1 MKRAAQLVAVG
12 VAATVAL
19 MVAGNSILAQGS
31 GPASRTDPAP
41 PAILNLLSVTDNLD
55 KAEEFY
61 HRLLGLESNQG
72 DPRARLVWYKESP
85 FLDDIYR
92 TTGNSRNFILRV
104 PGSDLGLEIEQ
115 FSGAKGKR
123 LNTHIQD
130 PGAQQLIF
138 TTYNIDILVGWLMKG
153 GAKVL
158 TAGGKPVSV
167 KYGAGTARAILFQ
180 DFNGFFVK
188 LVQPDGPPPAPG
200 VNGAPPASY
209 IDGVTIAITVNDTE
223 KTARY
228 YREVLGVDVKTDAP
242 FMADADQMAV
252 LGLKGAQYRESVV
265 ALPEKSPPL
274 HFLEFKGVDRKQ
286 LNPEV
291 ADPNSVLVRFDI
303 HDMTKLLVRVKAA
316 GGEIVNP
323 SGGPNVL
330 GKNLVLV
337 AKDPNGVY
345 SQFFERNILP

>member
-1 MKRAAQLVAVG
+1 MKHI
-12 VAATVAL
+12 AATTAL
-19 MVAGNSILAQGS
+19 IAASAYSIFAQGS
-31 GPASRTDPAP
+31 QPAPRTDQAGPV
-41 PAILNLLSVTDNLD
+41 ILNLLSVTDNLD

-92 TTGNSRNFILRV
+92 TKGNSRNFVLRV

-123 LNTHIQD
+123 LNTRVQD

-138 TTYNIDILVGWLMKG
+138 TTYNIDILAGWLTKG

-209 IDGVTIAITVNDTE
+209 INGVTIGITVDDTE

-242 FMADADQMAV
+242 FMADADQMAA
-252 LGLKGAQYRESVV
+252 LGLKGAQCRESVV

-274 HFLEFKGVDRKQ
+274 HFFEFKGVDRKQ

-303 HDMTKLLVRVKAA
+303 HDIGKFAARVKAA
-316 GGEIVNP
+316 GGEIVNN
-323 SGGPNVL
+323 SGGPSVN
-330 GKNLVLV
+330 GKTLVLV
-337 AKDPNGVY
+337 ARDPNGVY